1 MQAFDRRRVC
11 LFVPLGMKRL
21 FVCRKRDSKE
31 AFLLELKGRHLIDP
45 HDLSLKE
52 LDALL
57 NVGLKMYENP
67 DLFSQCCNG
76 RILGT
81 LFYEPST
88 RTRLSFESAMLRLGG
103 RVLGF
108 SDAGS
113 SSASKGESL
122 ADTIRVL
129 DDYADVLVMRHPR
142 EGSAKLAAEYAT
154 VPVINGGDGGHQH
167 PTQTLTDLLTLK
179 KYVGDIQHLKVAF
192 CGDLLFGRTVH
203 SLIKTLSRFP
213 GMEFFLVSPPELR
226 IPSHLKDELR
236 HEYDVSLT
244 EIEQLEDCVEEIDLL
259 YMTRI
264 QKERFFNEEDYIK
277 LKDSFILSREKLATA
292 KESLSIL
299 HPLPRVN
306 EIQYDVD
313 EDPRAR
319 YFEQAKMGVY
329 IRMALICALLGVELP
344 C

>member
-1 MQAFDRRRVC
+1 MD
-11 LFVPLGMKRL
+11 
-21 FVCRKRDSKE
+21 
-31 AFLLELKGRHLIDP
+31 LKGRHLIDP
-45 HDLSLKE
+45 RDLRLDE
-52 LDALL
+52 LNGLL
-57 NVGLKMYENP
+57 DLGLAMYEKP
-67 DLFSQCCNG
+67 AVFDQTCRG
-76 RILGT
+76 KILGT

-108 SDAGS
+108 SDAAT

-142 EGSAKLAAEYAT
+142 EGAPKLAAEYAT

-179 KYVGDIQHLKVAF
+179 KHLGEIQNLKVAF

-226 IPSHLKDELR
+226 IPSHLKEELLY
-236 HEYDVSLT
+236 EYDVKIT
-244 EIEQLEDCVEEIDLL
+244 ETSQLEDCIEEIDLL

-264 QKERFFNEEDYIK
+264 QKERFFNEEEYIK
-277 LKDSFILSREKLATA
+277 LKDSFILSRDKLAPA
-292 KESLSIL
+292 KESLLVL

-319 YFEQAKMGVY
+319 YFDQAKMGVY
-329 IRMALICALLGVELP
+329 IRMALICAVLGVELP

>member
-1 MQAFDRRRVC
+1 M
-11 LFVPLGMKRL
+11 
-21 FVCRKRDSKE
+21 
-31 AFLLELKGRHLIDP
+31 ELKGRHLIDP
-45 HDLSLKE
+45 RDLSVEE
-52 LDALL
+52 LGELL
-57 NVGLKMYENP
+57 DLGLKMYETP
-67 DLFSQCCNG
+67 DLFNQCCNG
-76 RILGT
+76 KILGT

-108 SDAGS
+108 SDAAS
-113 SSASKGESL
+113 SSVSKGESL

-129 DDYADVLVMRHPR
+129 DDYADLLVMRHPR
-142 EGSAKLAAEYAT
+142 EGAPKLAAEYAT

-179 KYVGDIQHLKVAF
+179 KYVGEIQNLKVAF

-226 IPSHLKDELR
+226 IPSHLKDELLL
-236 HEYDVSLT
+236 EYGVTIT
-244 EIEQLEDCVEEIDLL
+244 ETEQLEDCIEEINLL

-264 QKERFFNEEDYIK
+264 QKERFFNEEEYIK
-277 LKDSFILSREKLATA
+277 LKDSFILSRDKLTTA
-292 KESLSIL
+292 KESLLIL

>member
-1 MQAFDRRRVC
+1 M
-11 LFVPLGMKRL
+11 
-21 FVCRKRDSKE
+21 
-31 AFLLELKGRHLIDP
+31 ELKGRNLIDP
-45 HDLSLKE
+45 RDLSVEE
-52 LDALL
+52 LGELL
-57 NVGLKMYENP
+57 DLGLKMYETP
-67 DLFSQCCNG
+67 DLFNQCCHG
-76 RILGT
+76 KILGT

-108 SDAGS
+108 SDAAS
-113 SSASKGESL
+113 SSVSKGESL

-129 DDYADVLVMRHPR
+129 DDYADLLVMRHPR
-142 EGSAKLAAEYAT
+142 EGAPKLAAEYAT

-179 KYVGDIQHLKVAF
+179 KYVGEIQNLKVAF

-226 IPSHLKDELR
+226 IPSHLKDELLL
-236 HEYDVSLT
+236 EYGVTIT
-244 EIEQLEDCVEEIDLL
+244 ETEQLEDCIEEIDLL

-264 QKERFFNEEDYIK
+264 QKERFFNEEEYIK
-277 LKDSFILSREKLATA
+277 LKDSFILSRDKLTTA
-292 KESLSIL
+292 KESLLIL

>member
-1 MQAFDRRRVC
+1 M
-11 LFVPLGMKRL
+11 
-21 FVCRKRDSKE
+21 
-31 AFLLELKGRHLIDP
+31 ELKGRNLIDP
-45 HDLSLKE
+45 RDLSVEE
-52 LDALL
+52 LGELL
-57 NVGLKMYENP
+57 DLGLKMYETP
-67 DLFSQCCNG
+67 DLFNQCCHG
-76 RILGT
+76 KILGT

-108 SDAGS
+108 SDAAS
-113 SSASKGESL
+113 SSVSKGESL

-129 DDYADVLVMRHPR
+129 DDYADLLVMRHPR
-142 EGSAKLAAEYAT
+142 EGAPKLAAEYAT

-179 KYVGDIQHLKVAF
+179 KYVGEIQNLKVAF

-226 IPSHLKDELR
+226 IPSHLKDELLL
-236 HEYDVSLT
+236 EYDVTIT
-244 EIEQLEDCVEEIDLL
+244 ETEQLEDCIEEIDLL

-264 QKERFFNEEDYIK
+264 QKERFFNEEEYIK
-277 LKDSFILSREKLATA
+277 LKDSFILSRDKLTTA
-292 KESLSIL
+292 KESLLIL

>member
-1 MQAFDRRRVC
+1 M
-11 LFVPLGMKRL
+11 
-21 FVCRKRDSKE
+21 
-31 AFLLELKGRHLIDP
+31 ELKGRHLIDP
-45 HDLSLKE
+45 RD
-52 LDALL
+52 L
-57 NVGLKMYENP
+57 NVAELNELLTLGLKMYETP
-67 DLFSQCCNG
+67 DLFNQCCNG
-76 RILGT
+76 KILGT

-108 SDAGS
+108 SDAAS

-122 ADTIRVL
+122 ADTIRVM

-142 EGSAKLAAEYAT
+142 EGAPKLAAEYAT

-179 KYVGDIQHLKVAF
+179 KYVGEIQNLKVAF

-226 IPSHLKDELR
+226 IPSHLKDELLL
-236 HEYDVSLT
+236 EYGVTIT
-244 EIEQLEDCVEEIDLL
+244 ETDQLEDCIEDIDLL

-264 QKERFFNEEDYIK
+264 QKERFFNEEEYIK
-277 LKDSFILSREKLATA
+277 LKDSFILSRDKLTSA
-292 KESLSIL
+292 KESLLIL

>member
-1 MQAFDRRRVC
+1 M
-11 LFVPLGMKRL
+11 
-21 FVCRKRDSKE
+21 
-31 AFLLELKGRHLIDP
+31 ELKGRNLIDP
-45 HDLSLKE
+45 RDLSVEE
-52 LDALL
+52 LGELL
-57 NVGLKMYENP
+57 DLGLKMYETP
-67 DLFSQCCNG
+67 DLFNQCCNG
-76 RILGT
+76 KILGT

-108 SDAGS
+108 SDAAS
-113 SSASKGESL
+113 SSVSKGESL

-129 DDYADVLVMRHPR
+129 DDYADLLVMRHPR
-142 EGSAKLAAEYAT
+142 EGAPKLAAEYAT

-179 KYVGDIQHLKVAF
+179 KYVGEIQNLKVAF

-226 IPSHLKDELR
+226 IPSHLKDELLL
-236 HEYDVSLT
+236 EYGVTIT
-244 EIEQLEDCVEEIDLL
+244 ETEQLEDCIEEIDLL

-264 QKERFFNEEDYIK
+264 QKERFFNEEEYIK
-277 LKDSFILSREKLATA
+277 LKDSFILSRDKLTTA
-292 KESLSIL
+292 KESLLIL